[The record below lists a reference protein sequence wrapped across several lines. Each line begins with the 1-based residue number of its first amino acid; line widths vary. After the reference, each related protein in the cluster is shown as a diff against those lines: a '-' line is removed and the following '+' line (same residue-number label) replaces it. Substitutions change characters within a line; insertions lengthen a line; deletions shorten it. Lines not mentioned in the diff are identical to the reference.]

1 MHSSQVGNAGAAI
14 FIAVW
19 NLISVVV
26 EYFLLV
32 TIYEKFPD
40 LSRKTQRNDE
50 IIKNPEE
57 TAVNDSKSCNNV
69 KQFKMFKSIWSAMI
83 NTFKSWK
90 SYMSHPLRN
99 AGIGLAFL
107 YMTVLGFDNITY
119 GFCMRQCVTESV
131 IGALVGVSA
140 IFGVLGS
147 VTFPLLRKKVGLT
160 KTGLVGFG
168 SLVATLVLSLAS
180 IWLQGSPFHA
190 KFYFGLND
198 NDNGNEDAKTV
209 NLGNET
215 ISRSETGQQV
225 VQGCHV
231 SSFISVGFF
240 LSGVIC
246 ARFGLWISDLTVN
259 QVLQEEV
266 ANEERGSIN
275 GVQVTDQ

>member
-1 MHSSQVGNAGAAI
+1 M
-14 FIAVW
+14 
-19 NLISVVV
+19 
-26 EYFLLV
+26 
-32 TIYEKFPD
+32 T
-40 LSRKTQRNDE
+40 
-50 IIKNPEE
+50 
-57 TAVNDSKSCNNV
+57 
-69 KQFKMFKSIWSAMI
+69 
-83 NTFKSWK
+83 
-90 SYMSHPLRN
+90 HPVRN

-131 IGALVGVSA
+131 LGALVGVSA

-147 VTFPLLRKKVGLT
+147 VTFPLLRKRFGLT

-190 KFYFGLND
+190 KVYFGFKD
-198 NDNGNEDAKTV
+198 NDNGNEDEDAKTI

-215 ISRSETGQQV
+215 DSISRNETGQQG
-225 VQGCHV
+225 VQGCQV

-266 ANEERGSIN
+266 SNDERGSIN
-275 GVQVTDQ
+275 GVQVTNQ